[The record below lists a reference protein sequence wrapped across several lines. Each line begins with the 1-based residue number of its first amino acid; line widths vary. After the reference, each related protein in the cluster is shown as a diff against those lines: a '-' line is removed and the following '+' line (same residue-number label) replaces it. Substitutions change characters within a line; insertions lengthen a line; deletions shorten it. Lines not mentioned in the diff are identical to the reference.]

1 MREIR
6 FRGKCTPEFPHPT
19 VKWVYG
25 SLVSDSKKKKKTALI
40 CAHLPVPTRDGNT
53 FWYEV
58 YADTVGQYTGLR
70 DADGRE
76 IYEGDIIDV
85 DGFIAEVVYSGGSY
99 ELYTKK
105 EPLGSLSDIAY
116 EYSLSIFE
124 DGVKKTFSV
133 IGNIHDNPDLLEKQ
147 P

>member
-1 MREIR
+1 MREIK
-6 FRGKCTPEFPHPT
+6 FRAKAGTQ
-19 VKWVYG
+19 WRYG
-25 SLVSDSKKKKKTALI
+25 DLYHNERGELMIYEPQSRGQTLDGVS
-40 CAHLPVPTRDGNT
+40 CDG
-53 FWYEV
+53 WRIKV
-58 YADTVGQYTGLR
+58 DPGSVGQYVGLK
-70 DADGRE
+70 DSEGRE
-76 IYEGDIIDV
+76 IYEGDIIDI
-85 DGFIAEVVYSGGSY
+85 DGDFIAEVVYSGGSY

-133 IGNIHDNPDLLEKQ
+133 IGNIHDNPGLLERK